1 MTIAEEA
8 LTTGRDIV
16 ASPEANVASTI
27 NGGLA
32 KFVGWPYELRQEAWF
47 DLDGR
52 ASHAF
57 ASVVCMGEGSGQQPA
72 SAIISDRVAAVIDTS
87 ESLDL
92 DSFRSAY
99 ARIAA
104 AKRHKKTPS
113 PRVDGT
119 PSTNVTLGIILA
131 RRSALP
137 LEVFAEEV
145 ERLNAQTP
153 SREWPDMIV
162 IAGIGVINYAIQF
175 PGEGLGGDFLPPQ
188 DGGVSSYTPPVYVVI
203 VLRPVGEY
211 WFNKMAAFLVAHLA
225 IFSPGAKLPN
235 FMDLLEGSSS
245 MAVTCS
251 GFQYNLKGELVP
263 VPRQFYNDRY
273 FPPRPLRIEDRNGK
287 LLATIQFLPWQEGGA
302 VMMTGKMPLEAIMVF
317 LGKVGL
323 TGGVIRPNDT
333 RISNV
338 IPITAAN
345 FNEMLNRF
353 QAQSN
358 MVVKDPGKWV
368 IQKFA
373 DEGSTSPYMARLFMG
388 IMRFRDIVYMEP
400 AKREQFDKRYEL
412 VNSSLMNA
420 RATAKEIVD
429 RWEEHTRKC
438 ASGEVVKQQG
448 QNVTIE
454 VNVDKELRRD
464 VETFLN
470 GAVRTLKMG
479 MQELAT
485 ELKVN
490 IGFLFKKQNAFDT
503 GIAALLPSDSL
514 LADYLIQTR
523 AWSERLVGARNA
535 IEHEGWALPR
545 VKYDIG
551 ATGVTVTEPE
561 ISGQS
566 MTEFV
571 KAMLDRM
578 CCFVEEV
585 TVHCLQGQ
593 TSPEITITEIPFSK
607 RLTEAPERFMIT
619 LRNGGRT
626 PWRIAYHTTAFQ
638 EV

>member
-1 MTIAEEA
+1 M
-8 LTTGRDIV
+8 
-16 ASPEANVASTI
+16 
-27 NGGLA
+27 
-32 KFVGWPYELRQEAWF
+32 
-47 DLDGR
+47 
-52 ASHAF
+52 
-57 ASVVCMGEGSGQQPA
+57 
-72 SAIISDRVAAVIDTS
+72 
-87 ESLDL
+87 
-92 DSFRSAY
+92 
-99 ARIAA
+99 
-104 AKRHKKTPS
+104 
-113 PRVDGT
+113 
-119 PSTNVTLGIILA
+119 
-131 RRSALP
+131 P

-145 ERLNAQTP
+145 DRLNAQTP

-162 IAGIGVINYAIQF
+162 IAGVGVINYAIQF
-175 PGEGLGGDFLPPQ
+175 PGEGLSGDFLPPQ
-188 DGGVSSYTPPVYVVI
+188 DGGVSSYTPPLYVVI

-211 WFNKMAAFLVAHLA
+211 WFNKMAAYLVAHLA

-235 FMDLLEGSSS
+235 FMHLLEGCSS

-251 GFQYNLKGELVP
+251 GFQYNLKGALVP
-263 VPRQFYNDRY
+263 VPRHLYNDRY
-273 FPPRPLRIEDRNGK
+273 FPPRPLRIEDRKGK
-287 LLATIQFLPWQEGGA
+287 LLATIKFLPWQEGGA

-323 TGGVIRPNDT
+323 AGGVIRPNET
-333 RISNV
+333 TISNV

-358 MVVKDPGKWV
+358 MVVKRDSGKWV

-373 DEGSTSPYMARLFMG
+373 DEGSTSPFMARLFMG
-388 IMRFRDIVYMEP
+388 IIRIRDIVYMEP

-412 VNSSLMNA
+412 VNTSLMNA

-429 RWEEHTRKC
+429 RWEEHARKC
-438 ASGEVVKQQG
+438 ASGEVVKRQG

-470 GAVRTLKMG
+470 AAVRTMKMG

-503 GIAALLPSDSL
+503 GIAALSPTDPL
-514 LADYLIQTR
+514 LAEYLVQTR
-523 AWSERLVGARNA
+523 VWSERLVGARNA

-545 VKYDIG
+545 VAYNVG
-551 ATGVTVTEPE
+551 ASEVTVTEPQ

-571 KAMLDRM
+571 NTMLDRM

-593 TSPEITITEIPFSK
+593 TSPEITITEIPPSK
-607 RLTEAPERFMIT
+607 RLAEAPERFMVT

-626 PWRIAYHTTAFQ
+626 PWRIAYHANGFQ